1 MAKKPKRML
10 ILGTGLMAN
19 SHAKAFAA
27 DKRCKM
33 VAAID
38 LNAERLDAFAKT
50 YGIKNKF
57 ATLDDAIAWG
67 EFDAAVNVTPDA
79 AHYPTTMA
87 LLQAGK
93 NVFCEKPLALNAK
106 DAFKMV
112 KEAEKRGLVNMVNF
126 TYRNASALQ
135 EARRLVQSGALGIMR
150 NVTASYRQSW
160 LVQPKWGE
168 WSTDDTWLWRL
179 SSAHGSKGALGDTGV
194 HIFDFVAYGA
204 DTSFKEISARL
215 TTFDKAPGGKIGK
228 YTLDANDS
236 AMLQGDLANGAAISI
251 VITRFATGHYNDS
264 FLEMHGT
271 KGALRVWT
279 DGGEST
285 LYACLGKDVMKAK
298 FKKVKLEKTPVNATR
313 FIDALISGKN
323 GMPSFED
330 GAKAQQVID
339 ACFESEK
346 TGSRVKIK

>member
-1 MAKKPKRML
+1 MASKQKRIL

-19 SHAKAFAA
+19 AHAAAFGA
-27 DKRCKM
+27 DKRCKI

-38 LNAERLDAFAKT
+38 TNQGRLDGFCKK
-50 YGIKNKF
+50 YGVKHKF
-57 ATLDDAIAWG
+57 ASIDEAIAWDG
-67 EFDAAVNVTPDA
+67 FDAMVNVTPDA
-79 AHYPTTMA
+79 AHFPTTMA
-87 LLQAGK
+87 FLKAGK
-93 NVFCEKPLALNAK
+93 HVFCEKPLALNAQ
-106 DAFKMV
+106 DAYAMV
-112 KEAEKRGLVNMVNF
+112 EEAGKRKLVNMVNF
-126 TYRNASALQ
+126 TYRNASAIQ
-135 EARRLVQSGALGIMR
+135 TARYLVQEGALGEMR

-160 LVQPKWGE
+160 LVQSKWGDWKTE
-168 WSTDDTWLWRL
+168 DSWLWRL
-179 SSAHGSKGALGDTGV
+179 SSAHGSKGTLGDTGV

-236 AMLQGDLANGAAISI
+236 AMLQGDLANGAAVSI

-271 KGALRVWT
+271 GGALRVWT
-279 DGGEST
+279 DGKDST
-285 LYACLGKDVMKAK
+285 LHACLGKDIIKAK
-298 FKKVKLEKTPVNATR
+298 FRKVKLDPTPVNATR

-339 ACFESEK
+339 ACFVSDK
-346 TGSRVKIK
+346 SGKRVKI

>member
-1 MAKKPKRML
+1 MASKQKRIL
-10 ILGTGLMAN
+10 ILGTGSMAN
-19 SHAKAFAA
+19 AHAAAFGA
-27 DKRCKM
+27 DKRCKI
-33 VAAID
+33 VGAID
-38 LNAERLDAFAKT
+38 TNTERLDAFCKK
-50 YGIKNKF
+50 YSVKHKF
-57 ATLDDAIAWG
+57 SKLDEAVGWG
-67 EFDAAVNVTPDA
+67 EFDALVNVTPDA

-87 LLQAGK
+87 FLAAGK
-93 NVFCEKPLALNAK
+93 HVFCEKPLALNAE
-106 DAFKMV
+106 DAFAMV
-112 KEAEKRGLVNMVNF
+112 KEAEKRGLINMVNF

-135 EARRLVQSGALGIMR
+135 EARRLVQSGALGLMR

-168 WSTDDTWLWRL
+168 WSTGDTWLWRL
-179 SSAHGSKGALGDTGV
+179 STAHGSKGALGDIGV

-204 DTSFKEISARL
+204 DTTFKEISARL

-236 AMLQGDLANGAAISI
+236 AMLQGGLANGADVSI

-279 DGGEST
+279 NGGEST
-285 LYACLGKDVMKAK
+285 LHACFGKDVIKAK
-298 FKKVKLEKTPVNATR
+298 FKKVKLEKSPVNATR

-339 ACFESEK
+339 ACFVSDK
-346 TGSRVKIK
+346 TGKRVRI